1 MGYRSFHENGN
12 KNQIFKRHK
21 KEYLKAKTIK
31 EGGRKNIDKDTRRS
45 LRGDENESIS
55 FNSLKSLSPRLKLSS
70 KLSMRIRKT
79 L

>member
-1 MGYRSFHENGN
+1 MNMET

-55 FNSLKSLSPRLKLSS
+55 FNSLKSLSPRLKLGS